1 MRHTTYLLAGLF
13 LAAFTLVACGRPVA
27 QTWPGVST
35 DNHFAYVAQGS
46 QVHAINVADGKEA
59 WAFPAAAD
67 ANIGQIVSQP
77 GISPQVIVVGSEGA
91 TGTYSGVLYGL
102 DPATGQRKWCLAF
115 DQKGAQ
121 KQSCPIANIDQP
133 PSLFG
138 FLSGAVDNRIIG
150 GMTITN
156 GVVYFGLASG
166 YVLAV
171 DITKGTDLWHYKAL
185 RDIWAEPVVDA
196 NNVYIASLD
205 HNLYAV
211 DRATGLLKW
220 QKDLGAAVAGAPTLA
235 DGTLYV
241 GTLGNKLYALD
252 ATNGNDRWPAFVAT
266 NWVWG
271 GPFIDQGVLYFT
283 DVSGTVYAVHADTGQ
298 QIWSQKPGGAKRA
311 HPVLA
316 GDELIVGD
324 HDGNLYALKPAD
336 GTTIWQRSL
345 KGQLLVP
352 ALVVSDTVLVAPY
365 SSVITDNLLAA
376 YSFSG
381 DLKWAFAPSK

>member
-1 MRHTTYLLAGLF
+1 MPLRHTTYFLAGLF
-13 LAAFTLVACGRPVA
+13 LAALTLAACGRPTA
-27 QTWPGVST
+27 QTWPGLST

-91 TGTYSGVLYGL
+91 TSSYSGVLYGL

-121 KQSCPIANIDQP
+121 KQNCPVAHIDQP
-133 PSLFG
+133 PGLFG
-138 FLSGAVDNRIIG
+138 LAAAVDNRILG
-150 GMTITN
+150 GMTLTN

-171 DITKGTDLWHYKAL
+171 DVAKGTDLWHYKAQ
-185 RDIWAEPVVDA
+185 RDVWAEPVVDA
-196 NNVYIASLD
+196 NNVYISSLD
-205 HNLYAV
+205 HNLYAL
-211 DRATGLLKW
+211 DRASGLARW

-252 ATNGNDRWPAFVAT
+252 AANGNERWPAFVAT

-271 GPFIDQGVLYFT
+271 GPTINQGVLYFT
-283 DVSGTVYAVHADTGQ
+283 DVSGTVFAIHADTGQ
-298 QIWSQKPGGAKRA
+298 QIWAQKPGGAMRA

-316 GDELIVGD
+316 GEALVVGD
-324 HDGNLYALKPAD
+324 HNGNLFGLKPAD
-336 GTTIWQRSL
+336 GTTIWQRTM

-352 ALVVSDTVLVAPY
+352 ALVISDGVLVAPY
-365 SSVITDNLLAA
+365 SGDNLLAA
-376 YSFSG
+376 YSVSG